1 MNPWKASLL
10 SHQTSFSSTAPVGVT
25 LPWTC
30 TTEIA
35 PTITTTDSTIVI
47 NVDTQ
52 SYLNKLSAQ
61 DYDDVSDADYV
72 KDEDNSTQTHTEY
85 PDAQRVDGEVTK
97 IVPDTIEMEAE
108 DEDSFDT
115 PLSLGDDLNFVTF
128 SGRDSNSTHNTY
140 NPVSHVSN
148 RSDPPPPIYKSTPK
162 ALIPTPVSEQQHAAA
177 AVVDALKNFVIIPST
192 QHQTQVPTPKS
203 VQTAVVSL
211 PMSSPSLSSNS
222 QSTTHPPRCHAQHHH
237 PLPQTWTVVM
247 DMTANANAPP
257 QMSATHEKIERI
269 LERLVSGID
278 LTKSYLSKVE
288 KIVRSS
294 DEWKNIMAITDV
306 PTPKKIDGTDFG
318 IFVDHPQKDLLLE
331 YTEYRKAVQQ
341 RASSTV
347 SKDMKSLM
355 ECLKALNR
363 SGNLQLILKV
373 R

>member
-1 MNPWKASLL
+1 MTATVKDEKKPVAQLTKLSLFRHLRNPSHRMPLPPSAYRPSRTSSTGSPMNADCLDELPDLTPPAPPPPPPA
-10 SHQTSFSSTAPVGVT
+10 SFSSTAPVGVT

-177 AVVDALKNFVIIPST
+177 AVVNALKNFVIIPST

-203 VQTAVVSL
+203 VQTAVVV
-211 PMSSPSLSSNS
+211 PPPP
-222 QSTTHPPRCHAQHHH
+222 PPR
-237 PLPQTWTVVM
+237 
-247 DMTANANAPP
+247 
-257 QMSATHEKIERI
+257 
-269 LERLVSGID
+269 
-278 LTKSYLSKVE
+278 
-288 KIVRSS
+288 
-294 DEWKNIMAITDV
+294 
-306 PTPKKIDGTDFG
+306 
-318 IFVDHPQKDLLLE
+318 
-331 YTEYRKAVQQ
+331 
-341 RASSTV
+341 
-347 SKDMKSLM
+347 
-355 ECLKALNR
+355 
-363 SGNLQLILKV
+363 
-373 R
+373 